1 MSYEKNQLAV
11 VGLPLIDPSSRGTF
25 GLHRKWLLGGNF
37 PLLVP
42 ARIYKHKRGSE
53 VKIKSKLD
61 AQNMRNIFKK
71 EQMAKNASCHN
82 TLCQHLAC
90 DT

>member
-61 AQNMRNIFKK
+61 TQNMRNIFKK
-71 EQMAKNASCHN
+71 GTDGQEHLVPQHN
-82 TLCQHLAC
+82 WPTSGM
-90 DT
+90 